1 VLVVLVALHREPLV
15 LLETILYLTQL
26 LLLAVVMVVT
36 MVRLKQ
42 ADLVDLAVVAGIKIM
57 HRAVQ
62 EIHQPHPLRAAMAH
76 QPHPVKVIM
85 AVALLGF

>member
-57 HRAVQ
+57 HWADL
-62 EIHQPHPLRAAMAH
+62 EILLLFLQA
-76 QPHPVKVIM
+76 KEIM
-85 AVALLGF
+85 AVALSGF